1 VIVGA
6 PMKVYCDSTILIYFL
21 DSIGPFHEKA
31 KAKLEKLHS
40 VSARLVLSD
49 LTRLECRVG
58 PLKRNDAERLARFDA
73 FFALS
78 TVLKAGLG
86 ADVFDKAA
94 EIRAHQG
101 IKTADSLHLAAA
113 MSYGCDLFLTN
124 DLALEKVQ
132 GIKVEIME

>member
-1 VIVGA
+1 MIVGA

-40 VSARLVLSD
+40 VSARLVFSD

-86 ADVFDKAA
+86 AVCLTRLRKFGRTKASRQPIHYIWPPPCRVA
-94 EIRAHQG
+94 VI
-101 IKTADSLHLAAA
+101 
-113 MSYGCDLFLTN
+113 CF
-124 DLALEKVQ
+124 
-132 GIKVEIME
+132 